1 MAKVYINI
9 HSGPELKNKA
19 TLGLL
24 VAVNAQK
31 KDMTLEQDLLCC

>member
-24 VAVNAQK
+24 VAVTAQ
-31 KDMTLEQDLLCC
+31 